1 MLYQAKMGSIIK
13 SDTSNHRYG
22 TLVGLFDV
30 FFHLLNLIAPALLI
44 AGVLALVGRK
54 IIPPGP
60 KTYATRT
67 IWLVNMLVGTAILI
81 LGMLVFG
88 HDGKI
93 ATYALLIVV
102 QAGVQVLLGQGLD

>member
-30 FFHLLNLIAPALLI
+30 FFHLLNLIAPAVVV
-44 AGVLALVGRK
+44 AGVLAFVGQK
-54 IIPPGP
+54 IIPPSP
-60 KTYATRT
+60 QAYATRT
-67 IWLVNMLVGTAILI
+67 ILLINALVGIAILI

-102 QAGVQVLLGQGLD
+102 QAGVQVFLGQGR

>member
-30 FFHLLNLIAPALLI
+30 FFHLLNLIAPAVVV
-44 AGVLALVGRK
+44 AGVLAFVGQK
-54 IIPPGP
+54 IIPPSP
-60 KTYATRT
+60 QAYATRT
-67 IWLVNMLVGTAILI
+67 ILLINALVGTAILI

-102 QAGVQVLLGQGLD
+102 QAGVQVFLGQGR

>member
-1 MLYQAKMGSIIK
+1 MGSIIK

>member
-30 FFHLLNLIAPALLI
+30 FFHLLNLIAPAVVV
-44 AGVLALVGRK
+44 AGVLAFVGQK
-54 IIPPGP
+54 IIPPSSQA
-60 KTYATRT
+60 YATRT
-67 IWLVNMLVGTAILI
+67 ILLINALVGIAILI
-81 LGMLVFG
+81 LGMLIFG

-102 QAGVQVLLGQGLD
+102 QAGVQVFLGQGR

>member
-1 MLYQAKMGSIIK
+1 M
-13 SDTSNHRYG
+13 
-22 TLVGLFDV
+22 GLFDV